1 MCASTDTLHASADDV
16 LVSDEESYDDECEHD
31 CRAQH
36 FDDDE
41 YEHDDDDSE
50 HDQSS
55 VRPQSCGDHEA
66 DHDDMYYDPVD
77 PDNIPIP
84 FDLQHN
90 NVCDG
95 CIHDDKRKFCRS
107 CGSPDLH
114 QFGLCCDCVDLADI
128 SEQCML
134 CTNLRLGHDDDR
146 SDAHALLG
154 HADSA
159 APSAGY
165 SLMCWSCLCGRCR
178 MDPSYDSHIHICP
191 RCTGTS
197 GLCKGCMP
205 LLHGD
210 NGAMTPNQCCEGTPH
225 TMHPPPPSTPC
236 CLIQVNMGSSLCNGC
251 QVGAL
256 TQYDLCWACG
266 QEPPVFGGL
275 RF

>member
-1 MCASTDTLHASADDV
+1 MAH
-16 LVSDEESYDDECEHD
+16 
-31 CRAQH
+31 R
-36 FDDDE
+36 
-41 YEHDDDDSE
+41 
-50 HDQSS
+50 
-55 VRPQSCGDHEA
+55 G
-66 DHDDMYYDPVD
+66 
-77 PDNIPIP
+77 
-84 FDLQHN
+84 
-90 NVCDG
+90 CDG

-210 NGAMTPNQCCEGTPH
+210 NRALTPNQCCEGTPH

-251 QVGAL
+251 QVGAM